1 MKKTRE
7 FHARKNLETWGDK
20 KKNGMRWNQGE
31 RRGIITQMQLLS
43 TRKEDGH
50 QPLSTATRQQGNE
63 RKVHK
68 GNVFGTESRG

>member
-1 MKKTRE
+1 MPQE
-7 FHARKNLETWGDK
+7 PGDVGI

-43 TRKEDGH
+43 TRKRTVISPF
-50 QPLSTATRQQGNE
+50 QPQRDSRATRE
-63 RKVHK
+63 RYTK